1 MIDYIAPRQEA
12 QHQQYHVHTTS
23 STLSTNQEAACTV
36 SSMSSIWV
44 NQPSAE
50 GLEEQLRHL
59 PSGLGY
65 TGLRTRSPGQA
76 LLSGTMMSEMG
87 MKDEQLSPTQDSSQ
101 QLPGG
106 PVSESTCESTHN
118 SIEESIEAPPEG
130 QPQASSQSIAQH
142 TFPQPPFHTI
152 DAATVC
158 SSSMH
163 TTSWL
168 SLFPEN
174 HLSKSDIH
182 AITELCCSRYVM
194 EDSLWHSLHYLYN
207 LERDIVEILI

>member
-12 QHQQYHVHTTS
+12 QHQQYHVHTAS

-65 TGLRTRSPGQA
+65 TGLCTRSPGQA
-76 LLSGTMMSEMG
+76 PLSGTMVSEMG
-87 MKDEQLSPTQDSSQ
+87 MNDEQLSPTQDSSQ

-106 PVSESTCESTHN
+106 LVSESTCK
-118 SIEESIEAPPEG
+118 SIKAPPEG

-152 DAATVC
+152 DAVTVR

-174 HLSKSDIH
+174 HLS
-182 AITELCCSRYVM
+182 
-194 EDSLWHSLHYLYN
+194 
-207 LERDIVEILI
+207 